1 MPPLRPSHPASA
13 LSKRSARHGDHRP
26 ANKASTFIFAIFIP
40 KTFPKCSVP
49 GSFVLAYKV
58 LEILNMA
65 VVEALLAE
73 LRAVTTDLANSA
85 DIAASRMV
93 LRSLLAAAI
102 ADAGKAERAAEVLQS
117 AAINLK

>member
-1 MPPLRPSHPASA
+1 
-13 LSKRSARHGDHRP
+13 
-26 ANKASTFIFAIFIP
+26 
-40 KTFPKCSVP
+40 
-49 GSFVLAYKV
+49 
-58 LEILNMA
+58 MA